1 MKNVYTLSLTLV
13 IISFLAAKAQKG
25 FEFGPTY
32 QVQSTWMLNNDDT
45 DSGQDLDYVNTF
57 ATAYGVQMGYG
68 FHARHGLRVGLL
80 MSQQGQEYTTS
91 SEFLELPN
99 TKYFTN
105 TEYLQIPVLY
115 RYNGDLTIANSA
127 FILTVGPQ
135 FGMLQSAT
143 GTKLI
148 RDTILTTAALT
159 PEFDQKKLLNSM
171 DVSAHLGLGILARF
185 SPKFHMNATLN
196 FDYSIN
202 DIEASA
208 FKMPNRAITRN
219 AVVSLNVGFFLLLGG
234 PDMALPGPAKVR

>member
-1 MKNVYTLSLTLV
+1 MKNVHTLSSILIFL
-13 IISFLAAKAQKG
+13 SFLTATAQKG

-32 QVQSTWMLNNDDT
+32 HGQSTWMLNSDDT
-45 DSGQDLDYVNTF
+45 DTGQDLDYVKTF
-57 ATAYGVQMGYG
+57 STAYGIQMGYG

-80 MSQQGQEYTTS
+80 MSKQGQEYTTS

-99 TKYFTN
+99 TKYFTK

-148 RDTILTTAALT
+148 RDTILTTAELS
-159 PEFDQKKLLNSM
+159 PEFDQKTLFNSM

-185 SPKFHMNATLN
+185 SPKFHMNASLN
-196 FDYSIN
+196 FNYSIN

-208 FKMPNRAITRN
+208 FKIPNRAITRN
-219 AVVSLNVGFFLLLGG
+219 AVVSLNLGLFILLGG

>member
-1 MKNVYTLSLTLV
+1 MKNVYTLILTLL
-13 IISFLAAKAQKG
+13 ILSFLTAKAQKG

-32 QVQSTWMLNNDDT
+32 QVQSTWMLNSDDT
-45 DSGQDLDYVNTF
+45 DSGQDLDYVKTF
-57 ATAYGVQMGYG
+57 ATAYGIQMGYG

-99 TKYFTN
+99 TKYFTK
-105 TEYLQIPVLY
+105 TEYIQIPVLY
-115 RYNGDLTIANSA
+115 RYNGDLSIANSA
-127 FILTVGPQ
+127 FILTLGPQ

-143 GTKLI
+143 GTRLNHNKVSQ
-148 RDTILTTAALT
+148 TAFLEEGAV
-159 PEFDQKKLLNSM
+159 KKADFNSM
-171 DVSAHLGLGILARF
+171 DISAHLGLGILARF

-234 PDMALPGPAKVR
+234 PDLALPGPAKVR